1 MDIHKDIRTGRLTAT
16 GLQQYLET
24 HGINDTD
31 SKGWTLLATAVR
43 AGHLKMV
50 ELLLKQHADPNTK
63 SHGFAPIHLAV
74 TAKAERLQIISLLHS
89 AKADLNAQD
98 PDGNTAIISAV
109 EQTQDDKVIRLLRR
123 LGANLDAQGRS
134 GKTAKQLAE
143 SSNNMLVRQ
152 AVQPDRPI
160 LDRLRTVTWIVNVV
174 VGAFRY
180 VVRTFIQK
188 PVYKIFDVFK
198 GRRQAPP
205 QPAQAGPVGTDAD
218 FADAIKHPQ
227 TEAGFKKS
235 LDSYI
240 EDSCLDKFFS
250 PGSKF
255 LQEVS
260 QKAAKLKDD
269 PRNKYKPD
277 QIKDLTRVALYQP
290 VLYCDDSSSMREEM
304 RWEAQRE
311 LVKRITNIATQLV
324 PEDKGVH
331 LRFINRAEPGWD
343 DLRSEAIEENM
354 TFEPSGNTQIG
365 TKLRDKILQPFIYD
379 VLNRGIPLERPYLIM
394 MITDGCPTAEA
405 ENTLK
410 DVVMECGRK
419 LREKG
424 YERQAVM
431 FQISQIGNDQGA
443 DNFLKTLMADES
455 ALNEVL
461 RATAEKLDEKY
472 ESLRKNERELEEW
485 LLKLLVSP
493 ITYENE

>member
-1 MDIHKDIRTGRLTAT
+1 PPPR
-16 GLQQYLET
+16 
-24 HGINDTD
+24 
-31 SKGWTLLATAVR
+31 
-43 AGHLKMV
+43 
-50 ELLLKQHADPNTK
+50 P
-63 SHGFAPIHLAV
+63 
-74 TAKAERLQIISLLHS
+74 
-89 AKADLNAQD
+89 
-98 PDGNTAIISAV
+98 
-109 EQTQDDKVIRLLRR
+109 
-123 LGANLDAQGRS
+123 RS
-134 GKTAKQLAE
+134 G
-143 SSNNMLVRQ
+143 
-152 AVQPDRPI
+152 
-160 LDRLRTVTWIVNVV
+160 
-174 VGAFRY
+174 
-180 VVRTFIQK
+180 
-188 PVYKIFDVFK
+188 
-198 GRRQAPP
+198 GRAS
-205 QPAQAGPVGTDAD
+205 AGYI
-218 FADAIKHPQ
+218 AIKHPQ

>member
-205 QPAQAGPVGTDAD
+205 QPAQAGP
-218 FADAIKHPQ
+218 AIKHPQ

-485 LLKLLVSP
+485 VRK
-493 ITYENE
+493 

>member
-98 PDGNTAIISAV
+98 PDGNTAIISAI

-218 FADAIKHPQ
+218 FADA
-227 TEAGFKKS
+227 
-235 LDSYI
+235 
-240 EDSCLDKFFS
+240 
-250 PGSKF
+250 SK
-255 LQEVS
+255 
-260 QKAAKLKDD
+260 
-269 PRNKYKPD
+269 PP
-277 QIKDLTRVALYQP
+277 P
-290 VLYCDDSSSMREEM
+290 PPPPPC
-304 RWEAQRE
+304 
-311 LVKRITNIATQLV
+311 
-324 PEDKGVH
+324 
-331 LRFINRAEPGWD
+331 
-343 DLRSEAIEENM
+343 
-354 TFEPSGNTQIG
+354 PS
-365 TKLRDKILQPFIYD
+365 
-379 VLNRGIPLERPYLIM
+379 
-394 MITDGCPTAEA
+394 
-405 ENTLK
+405 
-410 DVVMECGRK
+410 
-419 LREKG
+419 
-424 YERQAVM
+424 
-431 FQISQIGNDQGA
+431 
-443 DNFLKTLMADES
+443 
-455 ALNEVL
+455 
-461 RATAEKLDEKY
+461 
-472 ESLRKNERELEEW
+472 ESLEIRL
-485 LLKLLVSP
+485 
-493 ITYENE
+493 

>member
-98 PDGNTAIISAV
+98 PDGNTAIISAI

-143 SSNNMLVRQ
+143 SSTNILVRQ

-205 QPAQAGPVGTDAD
+205 QPAQAGP
-218 FADAIKHPQ
+218 AIKHPQ

-304 RWEAQRE
+304 RWQAQRE

-424 YERQAVM
+424 HERQAVM

>member
-1 MDIHKDIRTGRLTAT
+1 MDIHKDIRTGRLAAT

-98 PDGNTAIISAV
+98 PDGNTAIISAI

-205 QPAQAGPVGTDAD
+205 QPAQAGP
-218 FADAIKHPQ
+218 
-227 TEAGFKKS
+227 
-235 LDSYI
+235 
-240 EDSCLDKFFS
+240 
-250 PGSKF
+250 
-255 LQEVS
+255 
-260 QKAAKLKDD
+260 KAAKLKDD